1 MPGSLKLS
9 IDAFELEIFRFE
21 ENGYDRQTVE
31 MGDTTYSLL
40 GNPIDDGGH
49 YEAPYFWTI
58 AARLSVDDWHLLQ
71 AMFRR
76 QELKRRT
83 TQNYAIRCNDK
94 ILRHVE
100 DVAVPTRAIVAG
112 TTARPLPLVGAVA
125 YFAQFET
132 RLFQPVTKIGQNQQY
147 PHEVRFVLKELDR
160 VAP

>member
-40 GNPIDDGGH
+40 GAAIDDGGH

-76 QELKRRT
+76 QEIKRRT
-83 TQNYAIRCNDK
+83 TQSYAIRVQDK

-100 DVAVPTRAIVAG
+100 DVAVPTRAIVPG
-112 TTARPLPLVGAVA
+112 TTANPLPLVGAVA
-125 YFAQFET
+125 YFAQFDV
-132 RLFQPVTKIGQNQQY
+132 RMLQPAMTIGQNQKLPY
-147 PHEVRFVLKELDR
+147 AVRFVLKELDR

>member
-9 IDAFELEIFRFE
+9 IDTFTLEIFRFE
-21 ENGYDRQTVE
+21 ENGYDRMPVE

-40 GNPIDDGGH
+40 GAPIDDGGH
-49 YEAPYFWTI
+49 YEAPYMWTI
-58 AARLSVDDWHLLQ
+58 GARLSVDDWHMLQ

-83 TQNYAIRCNDK
+83 TQNYAIRVDDR

-112 TTARPLPLVGAVA
+112 ETVRPLPLVGAVA
-125 YFAQFET
+125 YFARFDA
-132 RLFQPVTKIGQNQQY
+132 RLFQPNATIGQNQKLPY
-147 PHEVRFVLKELDR
+147 AVRFVLKELDK